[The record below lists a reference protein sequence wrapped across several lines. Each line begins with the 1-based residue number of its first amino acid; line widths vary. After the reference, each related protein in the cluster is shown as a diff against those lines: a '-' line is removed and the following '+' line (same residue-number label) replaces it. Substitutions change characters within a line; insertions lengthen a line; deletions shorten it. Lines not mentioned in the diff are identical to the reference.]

1 VSRTKQGTIRKIA
14 AGKIIDAVESGCYLM
29 LNMIHQPLDFEK
41 PIFELEKKIE
51 EFRQLSSSEGIDL
64 SDEISRLEKKVKKLQ
79 EETFSNLN
87 AWKIIQLS
95 RHPERPY
102 TYDYIY
108 LISNEFIEIHGD
120 RRFKDDTALV
130 AGIGLLD
137 THRVVFIGEQ
147 KGRGAKD
154 RALRNFGMPHPEGY
168 RKAMRAMD
176 IAQKFGLPIITFI
189 DTPGAYPGIGAE
201 ERGQAEAI
209 SASIL
214 RLASIPVPVI
224 GCIIG
229 EGSSGGALAIGLVDK
244 MFMLEY
250 AVYSVI
256 SPEGCASILWKDQ
269 SKAPLAA
276 EALKLTS
283 YELHKAGIVDEI
295 LKEPAGGAHNE
306 SKVMAQTIKDTLV
319 KAVAELKSMPADEL
333 VKNRYKRYRT
343 IGRFREGVE

>member
-1 VSRTKQGTIRKIA
+1 MIR
-14 AGKIIDAVESGCYLM
+14 
-29 LNMIHQPLDFEK
+29 QPLDFEK

-51 EFRQLSSSEGIDL
+51 EFRQLSASEGIDL
-64 SDEISRLEKKVKKLQ
+64 SDEISRLEKKVKKIRD
-79 EETFSNLN
+79 EIFSNLN
-87 AWKIIQLS
+87 AWKIVQLS

-108 LISNEFIEIHGD
+108 LILNEFIEIHGD
-120 RRFKDDTALV
+120 RKFKDDPAIVT
-130 AGIGLLD
+130 GIGMLAE
-137 THRVVFIGEQ
+137 HRIVFIGEQ

-176 IAQKFGLPIITFI
+176 IAKKFGLPIITFI

-214 RLASIPVPVI
+214 KLADIPVPVI

-244 MFMLEY
+244 LYILEY

-269 SKAPLAA
+269 SKAPQAA

-283 YELHKAGIVDEI
+283 YELKKAGVVDEI
-295 LKEPAGGAHNE
+295 LKEPIGGAHNDP
-306 SKVMAQTIKDTLV
+306 KAMAQTIKEALINTIT
-319 KAVAELKSMPADEL
+319 ELKSLSVEEL
-333 VKNRYKRYRT
+333 VKNRYKRYRS
-343 IGRFREGVE
+343 ISQFREVNR

>member
-1 VSRTKQGTIRKIA
+1 
-14 AGKIIDAVESGCYLM
+14 
-29 LNMIHQPLDFEK
+29 MIHQPLDFEK

-64 SDEISRLEKKVKKLQ
+64 SDEISRLEKKVKKLRD
-79 EETFSNLN
+79 EIFSGLN
-87 AWKIIQLS
+87 AWKILQLS

-108 LISNEFIEIHGD
+108 LISNEFVEIRGD
-120 RRFKDDTALV
+120 RRFKDDPALV
-130 AGIGLLD
+130 AGIGMLD
-137 THRVVFIGEQ
+137 RHRVVFIGEQ

-176 IAQKFGLPIITFI
+176 IAQKFRLPIITFI

-214 RLASIPVPVI
+214 KLASIPVPVI

-229 EGSSGGALAIGLVDK
+229 EGSSGGALAIGLVDR
-244 MFMLEY
+244 MLMLEY

-269 SKAPLAA
+269 SKAPVAA

-283 YELHKAGIVDEI
+283 YELLKAGIVDEM
-295 LKEPAGGAHNE
+295 LKEPQGGAHND
-306 SKVMAQTIKDTLV
+306 SKAMAQTVREALIRNIE
-319 KAVAELKSMPADEL
+319 ELASLPEDVL
-333 VKNRYKRYRT
+333 VKNRYTRYRT
-343 IGRFREGVE
+343 VGQFRESAG

>member
-1 VSRTKQGTIRKIA
+1 M
-14 AGKIIDAVESGCYLM
+14 AGKSIDAAETECYPM
-29 LNMIHQPLDFEK
+29 MNMIHQPLDFEK

-64 SDEISRLEKKVKKLQ
+64 SDEISRLEKKVKKLR

-120 RRFKDDTALV
+120 RRFKDDPALV
-130 AGIGLLD
+130 AGIGLID
-137 THRVVFIGEQ
+137 KHRVVFIGEQ

-176 IAQKFGLPIITFI
+176 LAQKFGLPIITFI

-214 RLASIPVPVI
+214 KLAALPVPVI

-244 MFMLEY
+244 MLMLEY

-283 YELHKAGIVDEI
+283 YELNKAGIADTI
-295 LKEPAGGAHNE
+295 LKEPPGGAHND
-306 SKVMAQTIKDTLV
+306 SKSMAQTIKDALLN
-319 KAVAELKSMPADEL
+319 ALEELNAIPPDEL
-333 VKNRYKRYRT
+333 VKSRYARYRT
-343 IGRFREGVE
+343 IGQFREAAEG

>member
-1 VSRTKQGTIRKIA
+1 
-14 AGKIIDAVESGCYLM
+14 
-29 LNMIHQPLDFEK
+29 MIHQPLDFEK

-51 EFRQLSSSEGIDL
+51 EFRQLSASEGIDL
-64 SDEISRLEKKVKKLQ
+64 SDEISRLEKKVKKIRD
-79 EETFSNLN
+79 EIFSNLN
-87 AWKIIQLS
+87 AWKIVQLS

-108 LISNEFIEIHGD
+108 LILNEFIEIHGD
-120 RRFKDDTALV
+120 RKFKDDPAIVT
-130 AGIGLLD
+130 GIGMLAE
-137 THRVVFIGEQ
+137 HRIVFIGEQ

-176 IAQKFGLPIITFI
+176 IAKKFGLPIITFI

-214 RLASIPVPVI
+214 KLADIPVPVI

-244 MFMLEY
+244 LYILEY

-269 SKAPLAA
+269 SKAPQAA

-283 YELHKAGIVDEI
+283 YELKKAGVVDEI
-295 LKEPAGGAHNE
+295 LKEPIGGAHNDP
-306 SKVMAQTIKDTLV
+306 KAMAQTIKEALINTIT
-319 KAVAELKSMPADEL
+319 ELKSLSVEEL
-333 VKNRYKRYRT
+333 VKNRYKRYRS
-343 IGRFREGVE
+343 ISQFREVNR

>member
-1 VSRTKQGTIRKIA
+1 MIR
-14 AGKIIDAVESGCYLM
+14 
-29 LNMIHQPLDFEK
+29 QPLDFEK

-51 EFRQLSSSEGIDL
+51 EFRQLSASEGIDL
-64 SDEISRLEKKVKKLQ
+64 SDEIARLEKKVKKIR
-79 EETFSNLN
+79 EETFSNLD
-87 AWKIIQLS
+87 AWKIVQLS

-102 TYDYIY
+102 SYDYIY
-108 LISNEFIEIHGD
+108 LILNEFVEIHGD
-120 RRFKDDTALV
+120 RRFKDDPAIVT
-130 AGIGLLD
+130 GIGMLD
-137 THRVVFIGEQ
+137 NQSVVFIGEQ

-154 RALRNFGMPHPEGY
+154 RAFRNFGMPHPEGY

-176 IAQKFGLPIITFI
+176 LAKKFNLPIITFI

-214 RLASIPVPVI
+214 KLADIPVPVV

-229 EGSSGGALAIGLVDK
+229 EGSSGGALAIGLVDR
-244 MFMLEY
+244 MFILEY

-269 SKAPLAA
+269 SKAPHAA

-283 YELHKAGIVDEI
+283 YELKKAGIVDEI
-295 LKEPAGGAHNE
+295 LKEPIGGAHNDP
-306 SKVMAQTIKDTLV
+306 KAMAQTIKEALLR
-319 KAVAELKSMPADEL
+319 AIAELKMLPIEEL
-333 VKNRYKRYRT
+333 VKNRYKRYRS
-343 IGRFREGVE
+343 ISQFKEGTKQ